1 MRFDWY
7 AATVPQEPQTVL
19 STLVSA
25 ADLADL
31 RPARP
36 MHGYTHGAEVARG
49 DRVLVR
55 ALYGG
60 PNGPDTHIWASGE
73 DTEWFV
79 DQVRRN
85 WPVHRVTRLD
95 SAEDFTAP
103 HAWESL
109 SHLAL
114 EVADRFNIDV
124 KHQGDFH
131 RGEKGR
137 TIYLGSRHSPTQMLV
152 YEKGKQLGGDPLWVR
167 CEARVKPKRV
177 GREMMSACTPLD
189 VWACTA
195 YLRAIGERLSHQDL
209 QAIRIGSI
217 YRPPDD
223 ARAWSALARQ
233 YGRIL
238 REKATVLGGWAELG
252 AYLGERVTDTN
263 ITVGYTQTPN
273 IKH

>member
-7 AATVPQEPQTVL
+7 AGTVPEEPQTVL
-19 STLVSA
+19 SALVAA

-36 MHGYTHGAEVARG
+36 MHGYTHGAEVVRG

-85 WPVHRVTRLD
+85 WPEHRVTRVD

-103 HAWESL
+103 HAWEAL

-114 EVADRFNIDV
+114 EVADEFGINV
-124 KHQGDFH
+124 VHQGDFH
-131 RGEKGR
+131 RGIAGR
-137 TIYLGSRHSPTQMLV
+137 TIYLGSRDSPTQMLV
-152 YEKGKQLGGDPLWVR
+152 YEKGKQLGADPQWVR

-177 GREMMSACTPLD
+177 GRETMAACTPLD
-189 VWACTA
+189 VWACSR

-209 QAIRIGSI
+209 QAIRIGSV

-223 ARAWSALARQ
+223 ARAWNALARQ

-238 REKATVLGGWAELG
+238 RDKSALLGGWSELG
-252 AYLGERVTDTN
+252 QFIGGLVTDTN
-263 ITVGYTQTPN
+263 TTQHVSKTDGV
-273 IKH
+273 KH